1 MEIEI
6 SIILPEM
13 RIGGEEKAKK
23 ITESVYFRLR
33 AQGKLP
39 SRKPQLIEI

>member
-23 ITESVYFRLR
+23 ITESTLD
-33 AQGKLP
+33 
-39 SRKPQLIEI
+39 